1 MKVTHLKFLFL
12 MIAVFVC
19 GTISAQTRVKGTVVD
34 EEGLPIVGAT
44 VMATP
49 SKVGTITDMDGKFDL
64 STKAGDKSLNV
75 SFIGYATEVV
85 KIQPTVRV
93 VLKSDATE
101 MDEVIVVAY
110 GSAKKSSF
118 TGSASVVKADKLEKF
133 SGTGFTDAL
142 QGMTAGVN
150 VTADANNPG
159 AEARIAIRGV
169 TNMAGNTTPLYVV
182 DGVPYD
188 GSLNS
193 INPNDIETLTVL
205 KDAAAAS
212 LYGSRAANGVV
223 IITTKT
229 GKSGK
234 TKVSFNATWGT
245 SDNAVKWLKKAD
257 PKQTLL
263 LFWEGLYN
271 DAHYFNGQSKQEAGD
286 YASSSLL
293 GKLFNSKVTNSQGQ
307 QIYVSPFKHI
317 DEDWVMHDGNGN
329 PYINPNLQYVWNEED
344 WDWYGAYYKHKLR
357 QNYSVDLSGASKD
370 GKTNYFTSIGYL
382 DDKGYGGNDYY
393 TRYSFNANVN
403 SEINKWLSMGGGV
416 RYSYYRQNTGGNTRA
431 LNFNTSLS
439 SPYLRNKDNTDWER
453 SLLNGDKVYY
463 FGQYT
468 QSYFGVSPFGSLG
481 DYWDNPNNE
490 SFNNSDGTNVNAR
503 FYAELKLPFNIKFKS
518 TINLDDNTAR
528 TYYYGSPL
536 WGVSQQAPYGTV
548 ILPGGGNADRS
559 TYQIKSVTNSNVL
572 TWDFEKDKHTV
583 NLLAGSEAYSY
594 RTEYVY
600 AYGEGIYQLGQ
611 YQLAS
616 ASAEYKSVSSSSD
629 QYALFSWI
637 GKADYNYDNKYYL
650 SASFRRDG
658 SSRFSPEN
666 RWGNFWSVGGS
677 WRISK
682 EAFMENAEWVNNLT
696 LRSSYGTTGNDRL
709 IPRQSNGKG
718 GSESLYAYQGTYTD
732 DNLWGQPGLK
742 PNTIATPDLKWEQNE
757 QWNVGVDFNLFNIFS
772 GTMEYYVRKSNG
784 LLYYYEMPLSAHVG
798 NVSGKNTNL
807 GDIKNSGFEFTL
819 GAQIFNTKDFQWRI
833 DANIS
838 TLKNEVTYLPN
849 KVGFWSNVVANYK
862 LEEGGSLYDFW
873 GPRYAGVDAE
883 TGYPMYYKA
892 DGTKVNSTSQLDK
905 EKDWVKFGSAL
916 PSAYGSITN
925 TLAYKGFDFSM
936 MWYYSLGGKI
946 YCYNKSELGAHT
958 RAGVSAAWD
967 LVKDRWTGPGDT
979 SAKTP
984 MNAVANRSTVTV
996 GYSDYYVLDND
1007 YLRLRNLT
1015 LGYTLPNACAK
1026 KLGIEKLRV
1035 YVSGDNLL
1043 TFAEAKKYGTD
1054 PETGIS
1060 GNTYNGNSD
1069 TEGYSGGRRIYTVGL
1084 NLTF

>member
-64 STKAGDKSLNV
+64 STKSGDKSLNV

-85 KIQPTVRV
+85 KIAPTVKV

-271 DAHYFNGQSKQEAGD
+271 DAHYFDGKSAQEAGD

-518 TINLDDNTAR
+518 TINLDDNTSR

-757 QWNVGVDFNLFNIFS
+757 QWNLGVDFNLFNIFS

-905 EKDWVKFGSAL
+905 EKDWVKLGSAL

>member
-64 STKAGDKSLNV
+64 STKSGDKSLNV

-85 KIQPTVRV
+85 KIAPTVKV

-468 QSYFGVSPFGSLG
+468 QNYFGVSPFGSLG

-757 QWNVGVDFNLFNIFS
+757 QWNLGVDFNLFNIFS

-905 EKDWVKFGSAL
+905 EKDWVKLGSAL

>member
-64 STKAGDKSLNV
+64 STKSGDKSLNV

-85 KIQPTVRV
+85 KIAPTVKV

-757 QWNVGVDFNLFNIFS
+757 QWNLGVDFNLFNIFS

-905 EKDWVKFGSAL
+905 EKDWVKLGSAL

>member
-1 MKVTHLKFLFL
+1 
-12 MIAVFVC
+12 
-19 GTISAQTRVKGTVVD
+19 
-34 EEGLPIVGAT
+34 
-44 VMATP
+44 
-49 SKVGTITDMDGKFDL
+49 
-64 STKAGDKSLNV
+64 
-75 SFIGYATEVV
+75 
-85 KIQPTVRV
+85 
-93 VLKSDATE
+93 
-101 MDEVIVVAY
+101 
-110 GSAKKSSF
+110 
-118 TGSASVVKADKLEKF
+118 
-133 SGTGFTDAL
+133 
-142 QGMTAGVN
+142 
-150 VTADANNPG
+150 
-159 AEARIAIRGV
+159 
-169 TNMAGNTTPLYVV
+169 
-182 DGVPYD
+182 
-188 GSLNS
+188 
-193 INPNDIETLTVL
+193 
-205 KDAAAAS
+205 
-212 LYGSRAANGVV
+212 
-223 IITTKT
+223 
-229 GKSGK
+229 
-234 TKVSFNATWGT
+234 
-245 SDNAVKWLKKAD
+245 
-257 PKQTLL
+257 
-263 LFWEGLYN
+263 
-271 DAHYFNGQSKQEAGD
+271 
-286 YASSSLL
+286 
-293 GKLFNSKVTNSQGQ
+293 
-307 QIYVSPFKHI
+307 
-317 DEDWVMHDGNGN
+317 
-329 PYINPNLQYVWNEED
+329 
-344 WDWYGAYYKHKLR
+344 
-357 QNYSVDLSGASKD
+357 
-370 GKTNYFTSIGYL
+370 
-382 DDKGYGGNDYY
+382 
-393 TRYSFNANVN
+393 
-403 SEINKWLSMGGGV
+403 
-416 RYSYYRQNTGGNTRA
+416 
-431 LNFNTSLS
+431 
-439 SPYLRNKDNTDWER
+439 
-453 SLLNGDKVYY
+453 
-463 FGQYT
+463 
-468 QSYFGVSPFGSLG
+468 
-481 DYWDNPNNE
+481 
-490 SFNNSDGTNVNAR
+490 
-503 FYAELKLPFNIKFKS
+503 
-518 TINLDDNTAR
+518 
-528 TYYYGSPL
+528 
-536 WGVSQQAPYGTV
+536 
-548 ILPGGGNADRS
+548 
-559 TYQIKSVTNSNVL
+559 
-572 TWDFEKDKHTV
+572 
-583 NLLAGSEAYSY
+583 
-594 RTEYVY
+594 
-600 AYGEGIYQLGQ
+600 
-611 YQLAS
+611 
-616 ASAEYKSVSSSSD
+616 
-629 QYALFSWI
+629 
-637 GKADYNYDNKYYL
+637 
-650 SASFRRDG
+650 
-658 SSRFSPEN
+658 
-666 RWGNFWSVGGS
+666 
-677 WRISK
+677 
-682 EAFMENAEWVNNLT
+682 MENAEWVNNLT

-757 QWNVGVDFNLFNIFS
+757 QWNLGVDFNLFNIFS

-905 EKDWVKFGSAL
+905 EKDWVKLGSAL

-967 LVKDRWTGPGDT
+967 LVKNRWTGPGDT

>member
-1 MKVTHLKFLFL
+1 

-64 STKAGDKSLNV
+64 STKSGDKSLNV

-85 KIQPTVRV
+85 KIAPTVKV

-757 QWNVGVDFNLFNIFS
+757 QWNLGVDFNLFNIFS

-905 EKDWVKFGSAL
+905 EKDWVKLGSAL

>member
-49 SKVGTITDMDGKFDL
+49 SKVGTITDLDGKFDL
-64 STKAGDKSLNV
+64 STKSGDKSLSV

-85 KIQPTVRV
+85 KIAPTVKV

-234 TKVSFNATWGT
+234 TNVSFNATWGT
-245 SDNAVKWLKKAD
+245 SDNAVGYLDKAD

-263 LFWEGLYN
+263 LTWEGLYN
-271 DAHYFNGQSKQEAGD
+271 DKFYFDGASQQEAIN
-286 YASSSLL
+286 YASSQLL
-293 GKLFNSKVTNSQGQ
+293 GTVFSKKVTNSQGQ
-307 QIYVSPFKHI
+307 QIFISPFKHI
-317 DEDWVMHDGNGN
+317 EEDWVMVDGNGK

-344 WDWYGAYYKHKLR
+344 WDWYGAYYDRKLR
-357 QNYSVDLSGASKD
+357 QNYSVDISGASKD
-370 GKTNYFTSIGYL
+370 GKTNYFTSIGLL

-393 TRYSFNANVN
+393 KRYSFNANVN

-416 RYSYYRQNTGGNTRA
+416 RYAYYRQNTGGNTRA
-431 LNFNTSLS
+431 LNYNNTLS
-439 SPYLRNKDNTDWER
+439 SPYLRNKDNTDWMR
-453 SLLNGDKVYY
+453 SELTGDKVL
-463 FGQYT
+463 QYGAYT
-468 QSYFGVSPFGSLG
+468 NGFFGVHPMASLG

-490 SFNNSDGTNVNAR
+490 SFSNTDGTNVNAR
-503 FYAELKLPFNIKFKS
+503 FYAELKLPFNVKFKS
-518 TINLDDNTAR
+518 TINLDDNTSR
-528 TYYYGSPL
+528 GYSYGSAV
-536 WGVSQQAPYGTV
+536 WGSNQQEPYGIT
-548 ILPGGGNADRS
+548 IHDGGGNATRS
-559 TYQIKSVTNSNVL
+559 TYQMKSITNSNML
-572 TWDFEKDKHTV
+572 TWDYQFGKHNV
-583 NLLAGSEAYSY
+583 NLLAGMEAYSY
-594 RTEYVY
+594 RTEYTY
-600 AYGEGIYQLGQ
+600 GYGEGIYQLGQ
-611 YQLAS
+611 FQVAS
-616 ASAEYKSVSSSSD
+616 AADYLYATSQSD
-629 QYALFSWI
+629 EYALLSWI

-650 SASFRRDG
+650 SGSFRRDG

-682 EAFMENAEWVNNLT
+682 EAFMEDVEWVNNLT

-718 GSESLYAYQGTYTD
+718 GAEALYAYQGTYAS
-732 DNLWGQPGLK
+732 DNLWAQAGLK
-742 PNTIATPDLKWEQNE
+742 PNTIATPELKWEQNE
-757 QWNVGVDFNLFNIFS
+757 QWNIGVDFNLFDIFS

-784 LLYYYEMPLSAHVG
+784 LLYYYELPLSAHVG
-798 NVSGKNTNL
+798 NVAGKNTNL

-819 GAQIFNTKDFQWRI
+819 GAQIFNTKDFQWRV

-849 KVGFWSNVVANYK
+849 KVGYWSNVVANYK

-873 GPRYAGVDAE
+873 GPRFAGINAE
-883 TGYPMYYKA
+883 TGYPEYYKA
-892 DGTKVNSTSQLDK
+892 DGTKVNSTSQLDQN
-905 EKDWVKFGSAL
+905 KDWVKFGSAL

-936 MWYYSLGGKI
+936 MWYYSLGGKM
-946 YCYNKSELGAHT
+946 YCYNRSELGAHI
-958 RAGVSAAWD
+958 RKGVSPAWD
-967 LVKDRWTGPGDT
+967 LVKNRWTGPGDKH
-979 SAKTP
+979 AETP
-984 MNAVANRSTVTV
+984 MVAVNNRGTVTV

-1015 LGYTLPNACAK
+1015 FGYTLPNNLTK
-1026 KLGIEKLRV
+1026 KLNIQKLRV

-1069 TEGYSGGRRIYTVGL
+1069 SEGYSGGRRIYTVGL

>member
-1 MKVTHLKFLFL
+1 

-64 STKAGDKSLNV
+64 STKSGDKSLNV

-85 KIQPTVRV
+85 KIAPTVKV

-757 QWNVGVDFNLFNIFS
+757 QWNLGVDFNLFNIFS

-905 EKDWVKFGSAL
+905 EKDWVKLGSAL

-1054 PETGIS
+1054 HETGIS

>member
-64 STKAGDKSLNV
+64 STKSGDKSLNV

-85 KIQPTVRV
+85 KIAPTVKV

-317 DEDWVMHDGNGN
+317 DEDWVMHDVNGN

-757 QWNVGVDFNLFNIFS
+757 QWNLGVDFNLFNIFS

-905 EKDWVKFGSAL
+905 EKDWVKLGSAL